1 MVMVNSAVKNLIIE
15 LNESPIA
22 KEYIKN
28 TLGKDLEDIEPEML
42 KSVLTELLVEIRNKI
57 DNIEGKIKECYYIPQ
72 IVGDILR
79 DDLTRYEKLEKVCL
93 QILELLKEGIF

>member
-1 MVMVNSAVKNLIIE
+1 MVNSAVKNLIIE
-15 LNESPIA
+15 LNESPIT

-57 DNIEGKIKECYYIPQ
+57 DNIEGEIKECYYIPQ
-72 IVGDILR
+72 IVEDVLR